1 MAGQMR
7 QNTVDFWPD
16 GIEIYIALYLFYTSL
31 YFSVNQ
37 WGQSKNRRNLIF
49 FPKNSNLNN
58 FFRLLMRCWHH
69 NKTKS
74 MFAGQKWLTKGY
86 YIVQCVAGILTSLT
100 WLDGLIQGSSQFSLL
115 PKKYC
120 SLQSGLKII
129 ISLLISNVKS
139 KYLIHSVVQQKYGV
153 VI

>member
-1 MAGQMR
+1 MAGKMQ

-16 GIEIYIALYLFYTSL
+16 GIEIYISLYLFYTSM

-49 FPKNSNLNN
+49 FPENSNLNN

-74 MFAGQKWLTKGY
+74 MFAGQKLLTKGY
-86 YIVQCVAGILTSLT
+86 YIVQCVAGNLVTLNLIRRFDSRLEPIFVIAQKILLTSKWPENNHLT
-100 WLDGLIQGSSQFSLL
+100 SYFQ
-115 PKKYC
+115 C
-120 SLQSGLKII
+120 E
-129 ISLLISNVKS
+129 V
-139 KYLIHSVVQQKYGV
+139 
-153 VI
+153 